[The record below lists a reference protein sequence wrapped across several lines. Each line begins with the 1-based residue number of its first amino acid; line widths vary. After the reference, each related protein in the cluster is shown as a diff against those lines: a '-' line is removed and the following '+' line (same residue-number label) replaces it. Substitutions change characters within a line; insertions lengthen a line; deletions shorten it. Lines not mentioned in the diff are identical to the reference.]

1 MNEEDVALKKEIS
14 NLQCLPHLSL
24 IKIFGKSYVFVSF
37 QIGLQSLCLYYLD
50 FYHRFTALADP
61 AENMFKRVTYNLML
75 LDDISKGKIHPIQ
88 RIFHFMQ
95 ILWENS

>member
-1 MNEEDVALKKEIS
+1 M
-14 NLQCLPHLSL
+14 

-95 ILWENS
+95 ILWENSQDLIFQPASKINVIQPNNEYI